1 MAPYLNASHIHL
13 NGRIQQLQTV
23 AVEASN
29 ILRMQTVHVLQAQTI
44 RLDSVAD
51 TELEDTRGL
60 AHCMDEL
67 VLGVLYVELRKDIR
81 SVADTLDRVQGD
93 LFCSQRVTAAG
104 STSRL
109 SADGLNETGTMSD
122 ADDADEP
129 PMLSARS
136 DTFQTARGEP
146 MALPDTEIEQTHDVQ
161 GDGEHTVLDAD
172 HAILESE
179 RILLEACMEIDEW
192 RRTVC
197 VREFIDATRAAST
210 QTPSVRSVRSA
221 RVPATNLVKDIRSR
235 HRALSAGHA
244 NDPIL
249 ERLGASPPMSRLMQ
263 VEQETAQTSRH
274 TSPHSPPSTT
284 IQPWGQPTPLHAHT
298 LQLLDAPQSLNERR
312 TFVDDVRII
321 GWVTRGS
328 GLDVHTEFKVVVHL
342 SRGENL
348 TVMRRYT
355 DFEVLYDVLCERY
368 GAFSKRI
375 PRLPR
380 KKAFGKFEDRFLKK
394 RESGLQFFLAYVM
407 LHPVIGCS
415 TVIKQWLEGPTSW

>member
-29 ILRMQTVHVLQAQTI
+29 ILRMQTVHIMQAQTI

-60 AHCMDEL
+60 THCMDEL

-81 SVADTLDRVQGD
+81 SVADTLDRVQEN

-109 SADGLNETGTMSD
+109 NGDELSEVDSLH
-122 ADDADEP
+122 DADEP

-146 MALPDTEIEQTHDVQ
+146 MVLPDTEIEQTHDVQ
-161 GDGEHTVLDAD
+161 GDGEHTALDAD
-172 HAILESE
+172 HAIAESE

-197 VREFIDATRAAST
+197 VREFIDATRSAST
-210 QTPSVRSVRSA
+210 QTPSVRSTRSA
-221 RVPATNLVKDIRSR
+221 RIPPMHLIKDIRSR
-235 HRALSAGHA
+235 NRALSAGHA
-244 NDPIL
+244 NDPVL
-249 ERLGASPPMSRLMQ
+249 EHLGASPPMSRLMQ
-263 VEQETAQTSRH
+263 VEQETSQSPSRH

-284 IQPWGQPTPLHAHT
+284 IQPWGQPSSLHAHT
-298 LQLLDAPQSLNERR
+298 LQLLDAPHTMNDRHV

-348 TVMRRYT
+348 TAMRRYT

-368 GAFSKRI
+368 RAFSKRI
-375 PRLPR
+375 PKLPH

-415 TVIKQWLEGPTSW
+415 SVIKQWLEGPTSW